1 MSTLQWETSQKGRLD
16 SLLAEEV
23 ENLSRTRAVALIRD
37 GHVMVNDEVVHKAS
51 MKVAVGQRLSVHVP
65 PPKILEAVA
74 QELPLDIVYEDSDLV
89 VVNKAAG
96 MVVHPA
102 PGHPD
107 GTLVNALLHHVTD
120 LSGIGGVLRPG
131 IVHRLDKGT
140 SGLMVVAKTDQ
151 AHHVLADQFA
161 EKTAKRRYLA
171 LCYGVPTQNG
181 GTIET
186 ELARHASH
194 RKRWA
199 STDQGGKRAVTH
211 WRMLSRGGK
220 VSLIECALE
229 TGRTHQIRVHL
240 TEQGHPL
247 VGDSMYS
254 RRNSSLPAILRERIP
269 KEMERPMLHA
279 WSLRLT
285 HPRTGT
291 PMVLHKKPP
300 EDLLGCLEALGWLDS
315 LPKGIRP

>member
-1 MSTLQWETSQKGRLD
+1 MSTFTWQSSVRGRLD
-16 SLLAEEV
+16 AVLAEDVTE
-23 ENLSRTRAVALIRD
+23 LSRSRATALVRE
-37 GHVMVNDEVVHKAS
+37 GHVTVDGQVVTKAS
-51 MKVAVGQRLSVHVP
+51 LKVSVGQSITVVLP
-65 PPKILEAVA
+65 EPKTLEAVA
-74 QELPLDIVYEDSDLV
+74 QEIPMDVVFEDADLI

-102 PGHPD
+102 PGHPN
-107 GTLVNALLHHVTD
+107 GTLVNALLHHVDD

-151 AHHVLADQFA
+151 AHRALAKQFE
-161 EKTAKRRYLA
+161 EKTAKRRYIA
-171 LCYGVPTQNG
+171 LCHGVPKQDG

-186 ELARHASH
+186 ELARHPTH

-199 STDQGGKRAVTH
+199 SSEQGGKRAVTH
-211 WRMLSRGGK
+211 WRMLAKGGT
-220 VSLIECALE
+220 VSLLECALE

-247 VGDSMYS
+247 VGDAMYY
-254 RRNSSLPAILRERIP
+254 RRNTNVPAALRALIS
-269 KEMERPMLHA
+269 KDMERPMLHA

-285 HPRTGT
+285 HPRTGSL
-291 PMVLHKKPP
+291 MVLHKKPP
-300 EDLLGCLEALGWLDS
+300 EDLSGCLEALGWLDL